1 MTQIHSS
8 GAAHAPIQ
16 ASPRR
21 PASRQPAVMLLSL
34 GLGLILV
41 VLAVQHVH
49 YQYRFETLQHQL
61 VATQDSFAGLGE
73 ESMRRLEALDARTN
87 DLTRLQGRVVGFA
100 HELEQLQ
107 QTLATQQRQLVALD
121 RLRHQQQGQDQQL
134 SGLSGRL
141 DTQAEA
147 VEKGLLLLD
156 SAQQKL
162 ESQLDDH
169 RLQGEAAV
177 QQQQAV
183 LESLQQQQQADKQR
197 LDELT
202 AALMGKDEQNE
213 RHQQLQQSVL
223 KLAQQVTADRR
234 QQEAFGRELAAFRLQ
249 VTRAQDRLQQRLD
262 ALTRG
267 D

>member
-16 ASPRR
+16 ASPRRR

-73 ESMRRLEALDARTN
+73 ESMRRL
-87 DLTRLQGRVVGFA
+87 VVGFA

-169 RLQGEAAV
+169 RQQGEAAV